1 MAHITSMAQIYSG
14 QSDLPHLH
22 SQLVDDKMSSAEKD
36 NWSTDTYRQAAG
48 FVPKLATKVVDWLDV
63 QPDDRILDL
72 GCGGAC
78 LHPRL

>member
-1 MAHITSMAQIYSG
+1 
-14 QSDLPHLH
+14 
-22 SQLVDDKMSSAEKD
+22 MSSAEKD